1 LQAIAQELGRVQETN
16 PNNVYLCVLLSQVK
30 RVLVK
35 NQTVAEDLKK
45 AHQILYQVA
54 HCLHY
59 PPVSPSQPQTPIA
72 EPLTSL
78 QVAQEMDTLL
88 QEIHPSGRV
97 QTAQIK
103 LLSAVRKRWRLYRS
117 ELLYCYGIPGLPQD
131 NLKLESLFGRL
142 RRHQRRISGR
152 KSTRELLDFGQAQ
165 VLFTATSY
173 QELLNQIQRIP
184 PDLYQIHRARL
195 AAAELPRQF
204 LRRLHHDPQKTIQA
218 LVSRHMLRSYA
229 FTQYEAPVRLD
240 QALHTE

>member
-1 LQAIAQELGRVQETN
+1 MQEIQ
-16 PNNVYLCVLLSQVK
+16 PNNAYLHLLQSQVK

-45 AHQILYQVA
+45 AHEILYQVA
-54 HCLHY
+54 RCLHY
-59 PPVSPSQPQTPIA
+59 PPSLPSPPPAPIA

-88 QEIHPSGRV
+88 QEIHPNGRV
-97 QTAQIK
+97 QTAQMK
-103 LLSAVRKRWRLYRS
+103 LLSALRKRWRLYRA
-117 ELLYCYGIPGLPQD
+117 ELLYCYEIPGLPQD

-152 KSTRELLDFGQAQ
+152 KSTQELLDFGQAQ
-165 VLFTATSY
+165 VLFTADSY
-173 QELLNQIQRIP
+173 PELLNQIQRVP
-184 PDLYQIHRARL
+184 PDQYQIHRARL

-204 LRRLHHDPQKTIQA
+204 LHRLHHDPHKTIQA
-218 LVSRHMLRSYA
+218 LVSLHMHRSYVS
-229 FTQYEAPVRLD
+229 TQYETPVRLD